1 MYLSRKLLIFSILE
15 MRRALIMLTLVGV
28 IQIACTQTAFSQLS
42 LQKQIV
48 TCDQP
53 GHPSCYSLGYAAG
66 LMTRGTFSSCSNVLL
81 HSLGRITY
89 TIVVNNYCSGFSAA
103 VQQQQQQQKQQHK

>member
-1 MYLSRKLLIFSILE
+1 MCLNKKLLIFSILE
-15 MRRALIMLTLVGV
+15 MRRAMIMLSVVGV
-28 IQIACTQTAFSQLS
+28 IQIACTQTAFSQFS
-42 LQKQIV
+42 PQKQIL
-48 TCDQP
+48 TCDQS

-89 TIVVNNYCSGFSAA
+89 TIVVNNYCSGFFGAA
-103 VQQQQQQQKQQHK
+103 VQQQQQKQQHK